1 VLAVLPTL
9 IAILAGVAL
18 GLSNGGRVENLLA
31 WRPVAWKLAVG
42 GLAVQLLFKILPL
55 SGGFA
60 VVLDIV
66 SMAAL
71 IAFALLNIRV
81 GGMVVVV
88 IGLSLNLLPTLVDWG
103 TPVSPNALVTAG
115 LVSRSSLDDVHL
127 EGPRHLQD
135 DGDSVAWLGEVIAL
149 PTHQAIS
156 LGDLI
161 LLLGEMLV
169 VSALLRNRHVEHA
182 PAPSRRRTQK
192 APMVRARRAP
202 SAQFGGSRQ
211 RRGPPA
217 RRPPPA
223 PAPQASAPKASAS
236 KAPTPKA
243 KTNGRLSYEE
253 AMARLDQQGGSSKG
267 SRPVRRPRNR
277 DEQLIDLRDPVTRD
291 RRS

>member
-9 IAILAGVAL
+9 IAVLAGVAL
-18 GLSNGGRVENLLA
+18 GLSNGGRVKNLFA

-60 VVLDIV
+60 VVLDIL

-88 IGLSLNLLPTLVDWG
+88 VGLSLNLLPTLVDWG
-103 TPVSPNALVTAG
+103 TPVSPNALITAG
-115 LVSRSSLDDVHL
+115 LVSRSELDGVHL

-169 VSALLRNRHVEHA
+169 VSALLRNRHVDHA
-182 PAPSRRRTQK
+182 PDASRRQPQK
-192 APMVRARRAP
+192 ALMVRARRAP
-202 SAQFGGSRQ
+202 SAHLGGSRQ
-211 RRGPPA
+211 RRGPPT

-223 PAPQASAPKASAS
+223 PA
-236 KAPTPKA
+236 PKA

-253 AMARLDQQGGSSKG
+253 AMARLDQAGGPSKG
-267 SRPVRRPRNR
+267 SRPVRRQRNR
-277 DEQLIDLRDPVTRD
+277 DEQVIDLRDPVTRD

>member
-9 IAILAGVAL
+9 IAVLAGLAL
-18 GLSNGGRVENLLA
+18 GLSNGGRMQNLLA

-42 GLAVQLLFKILPL
+42 GLAVQLLFKLLPF
-55 SGGFA
+55 SGSLA

-71 IAFALLNIRV
+71 VAFAVLNIRV

-88 IGLSLNLLPTLVDWG
+88 VGLSLNLLPTLVDWG

-115 LVSRSSLDDVHL
+115 LVSRSQLDDVGL

-156 LGDLI
+156 LGDLV

-169 VSALLRNRHVEHA
+169 VSALLRNRRVDRS
-182 PAPSRRRTQK
+182 PPPPR
-192 APMVRARRAP
+192 RARP
-202 SAQFGGSRQ
+202 
-211 RRGPPA
+211 RREGPKKRPPPGPAPPA
-217 RRPPPA
+217 RA
-223 PAPQASAPKASAS
+223 PAPQA
-236 KAPTPKA
+236 TG
-243 KTNGRLSYEE
+243 NGRLSYEE
-253 AMARLDQQGGSSKG
+253 AMARLEQGGGPSKG
-267 SRPVRRPRNR
+267 SGPVRRPRNR
-277 DEQLIDLRDPVTRD
+277 SEQVIDLRDPVTRD
-291 RRS
+291 RGS